1 MVQVRALAWRSPSG
15 AGKKISDVIPQ
26 GGPVRTRRFGA
37 RGSGV
42 MASARRRGP
51 RAGAASPS
59 SASSSTQTDSTY
71 FAADDRPIILFDG
84 VCNLCNG
91 GVNFVLDWDAKGKLR
106 MAALQ
111 SGAGQELLERSGRR
125 RDDISSIVLVE
136 KDQSYVKSQAVL
148 KIAERLSVPFPLLA
162 QFFLPLPLLI
172 RDGVYDQVAANR
184 YFFFGKSDQCRLSD
198 DRFQDRFVD

>member
-1 MVQVRALAWRSPSG
+1 MQRESSGKSPPPRLALLLA
-15 AGKKISDVIPQ
+15 SDL
-26 GGPVRTRRFGA
+26 A
-37 RGSGV
+37 
-42 MASARRRGP
+42 
-51 RAGAASPS
+51 
-59 SASSSTQTDSTY
+59 
-71 FAADDRPIILFDG
+71 L
-84 VCNLCNG
+84 L
-91 GVNFVLDWDAKGKLR
+91 LLR